1 MSSIIF
7 ETPANEDQLTVQ
19 EYVRYAGIKEQ
30 VEKFL
35 ENVKIKEAL
44 VEYEKNLRGLSIDL
58 TIKYT
63 IEKKS

>member
-7 ETPANEDQLTVQ
+7 ETTNEDQLTVQ

-44 VEYEKNLRGLSIDL
+44 AEYEKNLRGLSIDL